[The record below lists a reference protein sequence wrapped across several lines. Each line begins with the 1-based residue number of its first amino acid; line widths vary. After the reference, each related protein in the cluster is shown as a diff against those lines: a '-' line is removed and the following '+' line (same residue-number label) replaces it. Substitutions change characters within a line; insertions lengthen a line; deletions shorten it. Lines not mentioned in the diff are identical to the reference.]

1 MITDSIRATLDPAS
15 HACAHHGALS
25 PQVLSTDSIRATLRR
40 SCTNAQHN
48 ALLETSTYTAGDV
61 LHSSTFTAPSSQLHV
76 HTPSHTASDGL
87 ERAAPITAEGLPLP
101 MSPLPI
107 FPLPISPLP
116 ISPQPSPA
124 ASSAA
129 SPTQRPAA
137 GTSAGSSGSAV
148 LSANGSPTART
159 RADQRNSSA
168 LRQRVLRGYRAQSQ
182 AR

>member
-1 MITDSIRATLDPAS
+1 MAQVLSTDSIRATLRRCL
-15 HACAHHGALS
+15 ACMCSLAHHGALS

-61 LHSSTFTAPSSQLHV
+61 LHSSTFTAPPSQLHV
-76 HTPSHTASDGL
+76 HSP
-87 ERAAPITAEGLPLP
+87 ERAAAFTTEGPPLAT
-101 MSPLPI
+101 SPLA
-107 FPLPISPLP
+107 
-116 ISPQPSPA
+116 SPA
-124 ASSAA
+124 ASSAD
-129 SPTQRPAA
+129 SPTRRPPA

-148 LSANGSPTART
+148 LSSFGSPTART
-159 RADQRNSSA
+159 RADQRISSA

>member
-15 HACAHHGALS
+15 HACAHHGALP

-61 LHSSTFTAPSSQLHV
+61 LHSSTFTAPPSQLHV
-76 HTPSHTASDGL
+76 HSPSHTAGDH
-87 ERAAPITAEGLPLP
+87 ERAAAITTEGPPLAT
-101 MSPLPI
+101 SPLAT
-107 FPLPISPLP
+107 SPLAT
-116 ISPQPSPA
+116 SPLASPA
-124 ASSAA
+124 ARSVD
-129 SPTQRPAA
+129 SPTRRPPA

-148 LSANGSPTART
+148 LSAVGSPTART
-159 RADQRNSSA
+159 RADQRISSA

>member
-61 LHSSTFTAPSSQLHV
+61 LHSSTFTAPSSQLHI
-76 HTPSHTASDGL
+76 HSPSHTASDGL
-87 ERAAPITAEGLPLP
+87 ERAAPITAEGPPLP
-101 MSPLPI
+101 ISPLPI
-107 FPLPISPLP
+107 FPLP

-137 GTSAGSSGSAV
+137 GTSAGSSGGAV
-148 LSANGSPTART
+148 LSATGSPTART
-159 RADQRNSSA
+159 RADQRISSA